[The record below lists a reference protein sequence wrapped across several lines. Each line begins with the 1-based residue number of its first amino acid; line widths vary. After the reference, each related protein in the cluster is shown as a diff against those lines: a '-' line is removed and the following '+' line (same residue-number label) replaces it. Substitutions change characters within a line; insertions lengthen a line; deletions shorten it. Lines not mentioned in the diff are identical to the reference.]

1 MAWINNREPTKKLT
15 VFDSV
20 YNDHNPYNYRI
31 NVNHPIVLPI
41 YEKFKAEYNRGLSDK
56 DRAVFEQQFEEWY
69 KGDIELNRLLR
80 EGSEQEIIEYVK
92 KTAKSDKKHSQNME
106 I

>member
-69 KGDIELNRLLR
+69 KVDIELNRLLR

-92 KTAKSDKKHSQNME
+92 KTAKSDKIHSQNME
-106 I
+106 R